1 MALAEARTP
10 EILRFGTFEVD
21 LRSGE
26 LRKQGVRVKLQEQP
40 FHVLTVLL
48 QRRGEV
54 VTREDLRSAIWQTDT
69 FVDFDNGLNTS
80 INKLREALGD
90 SADNPR
96 FIETLPRRGYR
107 FISPVDG
114 VDGATRGTPS
124 GATAAARR
132 SRKIGVMAAIAV
144 LAAGIAAGLL
154 WRVRHARHLTEK
166 DTIVLGDFANSTG
179 DPVFDD
185 TLKQGLRVHLEQS
198 PFLNILPDQKV
209 GEELEMMGRHKD
221 EGLTANVALEVCPRT
236 GSKAILAGSISR
248 LGAHYAIGLN
258 ALNCRTGDSLGSQQ
272 VEANSRE
279 QILKELG
286 VAATK
291 MRQKLGESL
300 PSIQRYDAPLER
312 ATTTSLDA
320 LKSYS
325 LGLSTVEAKG
335 KKPSIPFFQRA
346 VELDSN
352 FAMAY
357 ARLGA
362 MYSASDNPVLCV
374 ENVRRAYELRA
385 RVSERERLY
394 IKAHY
399 FRDVTGELDKAASV
413 WEVMQQTYPR
423 EGEPYS
429 NLSSFYRENGNYE
442 RALQEAHEA
451 HRLYPDDQDGY
462 VAVGQLYLY
471 LNRLDDAEA
480 VFREA
485 EERKLESELL
495 LWNRYQLAFLKGD
508 EVEMERLVTNSAGK
522 EGADKL
528 RIWQGHVEAYHGRL
542 RKARELIQPATRDC
556 GRPCAQLSLIEAYYG
571 VRYQAHLDADAAI
584 KMSVK
589 GNNSPELVL
598 ALALAGDAVKAKK
611 LSMELDK
618 NFPLHTRVQH
628 YWLPTIRAAV
638 ALDRN
643 NAPGAIELLHGID
656 PNEIGTLQVYSIY
669 ERGRA
674 YLMLNNGGAAAAE
687 FQKILDHLGI
697 VGMRAIGVLAHLGM
711 ARAHALAGNT
721 AKARAAYQDFL
732 TLWKDADPDIPILI
746 QAKAE
751 YAKLR

>member
-1 MALAEARTP
+1 MALEVRSRA
-10 EILRFGTFEVD
+10 ILRFGVFEVD
-21 LRSGE
+21 VRAGE

-40 FHVLTVLL
+40 FHVLTILL
-48 QRRGEV
+48 QRPSEV
-54 VTREDLRSAIWQTDT
+54 VTREELRVQLWQSDT

-96 FIETLPRRGYR
+96 YIETLPRRGYR
-107 FISPVDG
+107 FIAPVFSKDG
-114 VDGATRGTPS
+114 IEQTPEPVP
-124 GATAAARR
+124 RR
-132 SRKIGVMAAIAV
+132 RRKIAIAAVAV
-144 LAAGIAAGLL
+144 LAIGTASAAGLY
-154 WRVRHARHLTEK
+154 VRWKTSRLTEK
-166 DTIVLGDFANSTG
+166 DTVVLADFANTTG

-185 TLKQGLRVHLEQS
+185 TLKQGLRVQLEQS

-221 EGLTANVALEVCPRT
+221 EELTINLAREVCQRT
-236 GSKAILAGSISR
+236 SSKAILAGSISR
-248 LGAHYAIGLN
+248 LGAHYAVGLN
-258 ALNCRTGDSLGSQQ
+258 AMNCRTGDSLGSQQ
-272 VEANSRE
+272 VEADSRE
-279 QILKELG
+279 QVLKELG
-286 VAATK
+286 REATK
-291 MRQKLGESL
+291 LRQKLGESL

-312 ATTTSLDA
+312 ATTTSLEA

-325 LGLSTVEAKG
+325 LGLSTVDAKG
-335 KKPSIPFFQRA
+335 VKPSIPFFQRA
-346 VELDSN
+346 VDLDSN

-357 ARLGA
+357 AKLGA
-362 MYSASDNPVLCV
+362 LYGSSDNPLLSA
-374 ENVRRAYELRA
+374 ESVRRAYELRS

-394 IKAHY
+394 IEAHY

-413 WEVMQQTYPR
+413 WEVMQQTYPGQ
-423 EGEPYS
+423 GEPYS

-462 VAVGQLYLY
+462 VTLGQLYLY
-471 LNRLDDAEA
+471 LNRLHDAEA
-480 VFREA
+480 LFREA

-528 RIWQGHVEAYHGRL
+528 PIWQGHAEAYHGRL
-542 RKARELIQPATRDC
+542 RKARELIHPATRDC

-571 VRYQAHLDADAAI
+571 ARHQAQLDASAAM
-584 KMSVK
+584 KMNTK
-589 GNNSPELVL
+589 GNNFPELAL
-598 ALALAGDAVKAKK
+598 ALALAGDAAKAKK
-611 LSMELDK
+611 LSVELDK
-618 NFPLHTRVQH
+618 NFPLHTRVQR

-643 NAPGAIELLHGID
+643 NAPEAIELLHAVG
-656 PNEIGTLQVYSIY
+656 PNEIGNLQVFSIY

-674 YLMLNNGGAAAAE
+674 YLMLNNGGAAAVE
-687 FQKILDHLGI
+687 FQKILDHPGI
-697 VGMRAIGVLAHLGM
+697 VGLRAIGALAHLQLG
-711 ARAHALAGNT
+711 RAYAMQGDA
-721 AKARAAYQDFL
+721 AKSRAAYQEFL
-732 TLWKDADPDIPILI
+732 ALWKDADLDIPILRE
-746 QAKAE
+746 AKAE